1 MSVVGTF
8 ALALRP
14 AIDGSMRTTLLLL
27 ILLAVG
33 LIIAGG
39 IVATVT
45 FIQQRKA
52 SHATRS
58 KITGVESER
67 S

>member
-1 MSVVGTF
+1 MSVVGSFTLVLS
-8 ALALRP
+8 A
-14 AIDGSMRTTLLLL
+14 AIDGTMRTTLLLL

-45 FIQQRKA
+45 FFQQRKA
-52 SHATRS
+52 SRVTRS
-58 KITGVESER
+58 QITGVESER

>member
-8 ALALRP
+8 TLALSA
-14 AIDGSMRTTLLLL
+14 AIDGGMRTTLLLL

-39 IVATVT
+39 IVASVT

-52 SHATRS
+52 SRLSRS
-58 KITGVESER
+58 QITGESER